1 MMRLFG
7 DYYKGKTVLV
17 TGHTGFVGYWL
28 CRVLIHAG
36 AKVVGYSL
44 DEPGKAAT
52 TELISIVGDIRDK
65 EYLRKAFDEYT
76 PEIVFHLAAQTQK
89 NQARFAP
96 LYTYETNILGTL
108 NVLESVRNTS
118 GVKSVVVASSSNIY
132 QEEQWTWAYREND
145 VIKGEEP
152 LSDSIVCSESI
163 VNTYRNTYFNKVN
176 SPAVSIVRFGNA
188 FGGGDYTEG
197 KLLTECIAAARES
210 RVIDVHNSNGIR
222 PYIHVLDVV
231 RGILLLAD
239 RHCQEKILIGE
250 YNFCPDYDNCALNGD
265 IAMLFCKEWGENLS
279 SRYKYD
285 NNYENDRLKIRLDNS
300 KSKNLLLWVPNWSL
314 KESIA
319 RLVKWEKS
327 VINGV
332 SANEITDRQINE
344 YISEIKTL
352 KNPCL

>member
-1 MMRLFG
+1 MRLFG

-36 AKVVGYSL
+36 AKVIGYSL
-44 DEPGKAAT
+44 DEPEKTASS
-52 TELISIVGDIRDK
+52 ELISIVGDIRDK
-65 EYLRKAFDEYT
+65 GHLSKVFDEYT
-76 PEIVFHLAAQTQK
+76 PEIVLHLAAQTRK
-89 NQARFAP
+89 DQAIIDP

-108 NVLESVRNTS
+108 NVLESVRNAPS
-118 GVKSVVVASSSNIY
+118 VKSVVVTSSSNIY
-132 QEEQWTWAYREND
+132 QDEQWVWAYREND

-163 VNTYRNTYFNKVN
+163 VKSYRKTYFSKIN
-176 SPAVSIVRFGNA
+176 SPAVSVARFGNA

-197 KLLTECIAAARES
+197 KLITECIDAARDN

-239 RHCQEKILIGE
+239 RHCQEKILVDE
-250 YNFCPDYDNCALNGD
+250 YNFSPDYDNCALNGD

-300 KSKNLLLWVPNWSL
+300 KSKNILLWVPNWNL
-314 KESIA
+314 KASIVK
-319 RLVKWEKS
+319 LVEWEKS
-327 VINGV
+327 VKNGV
-332 SANEITDRQINE
+332 SINEVTDKQINE
-344 YISEIKTL
+344 YFSEI
-352 KNPCL
+352 

>member
-1 MMRLFG
+1 MRLFG

-36 AKVVGYSL
+36 AKVIGYSL
-44 DEPGKAAT
+44 DEPGKKIS

-65 EYLRKAFDEYT
+65 GHLSKVFDEYK
-76 PEIVFHLAAQTQK
+76 PEVVFHLAAQTQK
-89 NQARFAP
+89 DQAILDP
-96 LYTYETNILGTL
+96 LNTYEINILGTL
-108 NVLESVRNTS
+108 NVLESVRNTLS
-118 GVKSVVVASSSNIY
+118 VKSVVVSSSSSIY
-132 QEEQWTWAYREND
+132 QDEQWGWAYREND

-152 LSDSIVCSESI
+152 LTDSIVCSESI
-163 VNTYRNTYFNKVN
+163 VKSYRNTYFNNLN

-197 KLLTECIAAARES
+197 KLITECISAAHDN

-239 RHCQEKILIGE
+239 RHCHEKTLVGD
-250 YNFCPDYDNCALNGD
+250 YNFSPDYDDCAKNSEL
-265 IAMLFCKEWGENLS
+265 AMLFCKEWGENLS
-279 SRYKYD
+279 SRYQYD
-285 NNYENDRLKIRLDNS
+285 SNYEQDRLKIRLDNS
-300 KSKNLLLWVPNWSL
+300 KSKNALLWVPNWNL
-314 KESIA
+314 KESI
-319 RLVKWEKS
+319 VKLIEWEKL
-327 VINGV
+327 VMMDV
-332 SANEITDRQINE
+332 SANEITDRQIND
-344 YISEIKTL
+344 YFSDIKTL